1 MNSSGRTKRAAARAG
16 FTLIAVLVIVGSA
29 LLVATSLL
37 FIAQAEVA
45 GAAQTGRAAQSRA
58 MIESGLEVIMLRL
71 DAQRELILS
80 GEQPRLDQQYE
91 LWDSGSSLG
100 VVRILEVTADGA
112 RLEPQAGMI
121 DVNADWLTSDSLVA
135 TGMIEPT
142 LAEAIM
148 RYRQQVGMIQSLA
161 ELLQVEGM
169 TAEELYGP
177 VEELLRD
184 QTSLVEGDVVERVS
198 ARFISDEP
206 RGLSDI
212 LTVFAV
218 EPDLQRDGRRRINL
232 NVSWSS
238 ELGSRLDDRFGQGAG
253 EIVRTIMES
262 TSFSDLATLIR
273 VLIQFEVPR
282 DDWVDI
288 VDALTTSE
296 ETYSFGRIDL
306 NSAGEAVLMSLPEMT
321 PEQAAAIMRT
331 RETLTDDERNSIV
344 WPVLRGIVEPE
355 VFAGW
360 ADAVTTR
367 SWTYRVRFAAGEV
380 DADDPT
386 ADFVNPVV
394 FEAVIDLAAPRSRVA
409 YLRDITL
416 LRAAAMLVAADRP
429 GNRFARDWYEDEERF
444 ALEEDAAPMG
454 FGPGSNDFDYV
465 DVMDWPDEEESWPT
479 DNLADE
485 VDGALSSDAPSS
497 RQRLGRWRGG

>member
-1 MNSSGRTKRAAARAG
+1 MSRCSHAKPQAARAG

-29 LLVATSLL
+29 LLVATSLM

-45 GAAQTGRAAQSRA
+45 GAAQTGRVAQSRA

-80 GEQPRLDQQYE
+80 GEQPQLDQQYE
-91 LWDSGSSLG
+91 LWESGGSLG
-100 VVRILEVTADGA
+100 VVRVLAVTADGA

-121 DVNADWLTSDSLVA
+121 DVNADWLTSDALVA
-135 TGMIEPT
+135 TGMIEPAM
-142 LAEAIM
+142 AEAIM
-148 RYRQQVGMIQSLA
+148 QYRQQVGMIQSVA
-161 ELLQVEGM
+161 ELLHVEGM
-169 TAEELYGP
+169 TAEMLYGP

-198 ARFISDEP
+198 ARFVSDEP

-232 NVSWSS
+232 NVSWSN
-238 ELGSRLDDRFGQGAG
+238 ELGSRLDGRFGEGAG

-262 TSFSDLATLIR
+262 TSFDDMATLIR
-273 VLIQFEVPR
+273 VLIQLAVPIE
-282 DDWVDI
+282 DWADI
-288 VDALTTSE
+288 VDALTTAE
-296 ETYSFGRIDL
+296 ETYAFGRIDL

-344 WPVLRGIVEPE
+344 WPVLRGIVEPA

-367 SWTYRVRFAAGEV
+367 SWTYRVRLAAGEV

-394 FEAVIDLAAPRSRVA
+394 FEAVIDLAAPRARVA

-416 LRAAAMLVAADRP
+416 LRAAAMLVAAERP
-429 GNRFARDWYEDEERF
+429 GNRLARDWYEEEERF

-454 FGPGSNDFDYV
+454 HGLGLNDDDDF

-479 DNLADE
+479 DDLADE
-485 VDGALSSDAPSS
+485 VNGVLSSDAPTS